1 MAIGGG
7 RDSKLAAMALV
18 ASTLMSDQ
26 QNYVLQ
32 PLVVVLISWSSSLL
46 PSTCFDSFISSFKN
60 QTHTHTHRVS
70 RMFQASFQHV
80 VVHEGRGNNKICKK
94 LVTIIGFSPHGCKSK

>member
-1 MAIGGG
+1 LAIAIGGG

-32 PLVVVLISWSSSLL
+32 PLVVVISWSSSQ
-46 PSTCFDSFISSFKN
+46 PSTCFDSFISSFKK
-60 QTHTHTHRVS
+60 QTHTHRVS
-70 RMFQASFQHV
+70 RMFQASFPH
-80 VVHEGRGNNKICKK
+80 VVHEGRQQYICKK
-94 LVTIIGFSPHGCKSK
+94 LVTIIGLAHMGARANDQ